1 MKRVNTMLRGMF
13 LAPLEHH
20 VSIFPHITPKLMS
33 FINRFVESIN
43 MLTSKMFGVL
53 VNMHKYITY
62 VFSAKI
68 SMHSNTD
75 FVSLVLFLI
84 NK

>member
-1 MKRVNTMLRGMF
+1 
-13 LAPLEHH
+13 
-20 VSIFPHITPKLMS
+20 MS
-33 FINRFVESIN
+33 FINRRVESIN
-43 MLTSKMFGVL
+43 ILVSKIFGVL

-62 VFSAKI
+62 VLSAKI
-68 SMHSNTD
+68 NMHSNTD